1 MKTKM
6 KASQL
11 TFAALLLLLAM
22 LVTVEAVRFAA
33 TVASAETEA
42 VE

>member
-11 TFAALLLLLAM
+11 TLAALVLLLAM

-33 TVASAETEA
+33 TVASSAAEA